1 MSGKSHNLIEL
12 LPSAQSYN
20 RNENFSSTSKTLLK
34 NNFSRSALF
43 HMKTRVCLNY
53 FVIDVVVFQIRNERR
68 KSVKRIV
75 STQR

>member
-34 NNFSRSALF
+34 NKTF
-43 HMKTRVCLNY
+43 HVVHY
-53 FVIDVVVFQIRNERR
+53 F
-68 KSVKRIV
+68 
-75 STQR
+75 T